1 MTCPR
6 EFFPFCYQSSIGN
19 ANRRLMKIIYYL
31 LIIIKLLLT
40 KIYACDILQE
50 EVKCMLETQK
60 DIVRAR
66 CADIGTL
73 LRVLFWITA
82 ALVVVSL
89 VYGTWLLFQPA
100 EMLVEHFS
108 LGVSWTGTEGWRG
121 AVRFACGVSFWWST
135 LFWIVIAGILWLGCA
150 IFRGIDR
157 QGTPFLPCHVRAVR
171 GIGLLVMALGL
182 LRGSLPELLYTVCG
196 FALERQETLLRG
208 GVRIVMEAGG
218 GSLINWNY
226 LLLGGVVLCLSY
238 AFAYGA
244 HLQQEADETL

>member
-1 MTCPR
+1 
-6 EFFPFCYQSSIGN
+6 
-19 ANRRLMKIIYYL
+19 
-31 LIIIKLLLT
+31 
-40 KIYACDILQE
+40 
-50 EVKCMLETQK
+50 MLETQK

-82 ALVVVSL
+82 ALVVVRL

-108 LGVSWTGTEGWRG
+108 LDVSWTGTEGWRG

-238 AFAYGA
+238 AFAHGA

>member
-1 MTCPR
+1 M
-6 EFFPFCYQSSIGN
+6 
-19 ANRRLMKIIYYL
+19 RRVSAASTLS
-31 LIIIKLLLT
+31 LIHI
-40 KIYACDILQE
+40 
-50 EVKCMLETQK
+50 
-60 DIVRAR
+60 
-66 CADIGTL
+66 
-73 LRVLFWITA
+73 WI
-82 ALVVVSL
+82 
-89 VYGTWLLFQPA
+89 
-100 EMLVEHFS
+100 
-108 LGVSWTGTEGWRG
+108 
-121 AVRFACGVSFWWST
+121 SFWWST

-238 AFAYGA
+238 AFAYGCLLYTSFRHKSVIGPVCA
-244 HLQQEADETL
+244 GVIAGFGKHSYLLAVDAVKAIIG